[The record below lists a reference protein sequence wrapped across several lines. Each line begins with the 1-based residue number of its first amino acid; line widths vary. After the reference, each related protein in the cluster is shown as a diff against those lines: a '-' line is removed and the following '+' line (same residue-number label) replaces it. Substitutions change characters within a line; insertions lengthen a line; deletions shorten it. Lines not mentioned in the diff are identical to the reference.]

1 MGQLSEMLCLDFIF
15 LSKILCLD
23 GVCDDQENR
32 ADVCEELKK
41 PDKNSNLA

>member
-1 MGQLSEMLCLDFIF
+1 MEQLSEMLCLYFFF

-23 GVCDDQENR
+23 GVCDDQENS

-41 PDKNSNLA
+41 PDKNSNPA